1 MSLPSTPAE
10 AVTKA
15 WRAISGLIR
24 AAGRQLISEE
34 EQVLFDNQ
42 DTSPRSR
49 GQFSESILPGAG
61 GNDGSGGSD
70 DGSGSASSSDSSS
83 SDSSN
88 DSRSRWSHKR
98 RKKRPAAVGMTVGG
112 ARGAGGT
119 IRLLACW
126 IWNLPTTTVPPLP
139 GPARARL
146 RPPNLLRTLQT
157 QILGKGILFSRRR
170 TLGPLQRRSIART

>member
-1 MSLPSTPAE
+1 M
-10 AVTKA
+10 V
-15 WRAISGLIR
+15 G
-24 AAGRQLISEE
+24 AARRQLISKEG
-34 EQVLFDNQ
+34 QVLFDNQ
-42 DTSPRSR
+42 DASPRSR
-49 GQFSESILPGAG
+49 GKFLESIPPSAG
-61 GNDGSGGSD
+61 GDNGGGGKDGGSNL
-70 DGSGSASSSDSSS
+70 ASSSDSSS

-139 GPARARL
+139 GPARAWL
-146 RPPNLLRTLQT
+146 RPPSLFRTLRT
-157 QILGKGILFSRRR
+157 QILRMVMSFSRRR
-170 TLGPLQRRSIART
+170 TLESLERRSVERT